1 MQRDLFLTQSDE
13 ELARDCDFDFFKA
26 SGRGGQ
32 KRNKTSSAVRILHR
46 PTQITVS
53 DCSGRNQHRNRHE
66 AFKKLRYQIAL
77 QVRCD
82 QLNIPENMDVSTE
95 NSLSYPLFMA
105 RILDALEVNAY
116 ALSSAANFLGVSSA
130 RLVKIIAK
138 DKTLWQEVNRR
149 RRMLDLNELKL

>member
-26 SGRGGQ
+26 AGRGGQ

-53 DCSGRNQHRNRHE
+53 DCSGRNQHQNRHE
-66 AFKKLRYQIAL
+66 AFRKLRYRIAL
-77 QVRCD
+77 QIRCD
-82 QLNIPENMDVSTE
+82 QLQTPENMEVSVA
-95 NSLSYPLFMA
+95 NSQLYPLFMA
-105 RILDALEVNAY
+105 KILDALELNAY
-116 ALSSAANFLGVSSA
+116 AVSGAANALGVSSA